1 MYAVKKTIVLLGVM
15 MVVFFL
21 SLENKVNAADYY
33 LCTYGNG
40 SYYVMTDTVEEVEAA
55 ASCAYGMKVKFVPTS
70 YPDEQHF
77 MDVTILYKHGQWLIC
92 RWDAIDGWKNYKV
105 GYNYDYSGY
114 LRDYI
119 VKTYHPTI

>member
-1 MYAVKKTIVLLGVM
+1 

-21 SLENKVNAADYY
+21 GLENEVNAADYY

-70 YPDEQHF
+70 YPDEQQF
-77 MDVTILYKHGQWLIC
+77 MDVTILYKHGQWL
-92 RWDAIDGWKNYKV
+92 NYKV